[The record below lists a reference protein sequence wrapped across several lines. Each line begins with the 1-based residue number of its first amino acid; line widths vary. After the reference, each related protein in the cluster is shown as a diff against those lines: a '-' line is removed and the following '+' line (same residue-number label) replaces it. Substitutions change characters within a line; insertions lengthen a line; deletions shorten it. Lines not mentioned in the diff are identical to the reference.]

1 MGNRF
6 LSLRFGGGF
15 HFGRYNTKHMATVLE
30 FHHVSKHYR
39 GIWTRSAVEAL
50 RDFSLTVEPGEIFG
64 FLGPNGAGKST
75 AIHIALALLRPS
87 SGGGRML
94 GEAFGNA
101 AARQRV
107 GFLSEN
113 VAFYHR
119 PVKKLLQFYGAL
131 NRISNSVLSKRI
143 QDVLRVLDLE
153 QYAERNAGKLS
164 RGMLQ
169 RVGLAQALIN
179 DPELVILDEPT
190 SALDPAA
197 RVAVRELLLG
207 LKSRG
212 KTIFLSS
219 HMLSEVEAISDRIA
233 ILVQGRVARMGK
245 TADLL
250 EGGEEVH
257 IVARNVRAQ
266 DFGAQAGERNGLV
279 ELRVPAALQR
289 QAVERIWSKG
299 GEVVSLNPVRKTL
312 EQLFLELTS
321 SDKNGPP
328 A

>member
-1 MGNRF
+1 M
-6 LSLRFGGGF
+6 SLRFGGGF
-15 HFGRYNTKHMATVLE
+15 HFGRYNTKHMPTVLE
-30 FHHVSKHYR
+30 FDRVSKRYR
-39 GIWTRSAVEAL
+39 GFWARSPVEAL
-50 RDFSLTVEPGEIFG
+50 SDFSLAVEPGEIFG

-94 GEAFGNA
+94 GEPFGNA
-101 AARQRV
+101 AARRRV

-119 PVKKLLQFYGAL
+119 PVKKLLHFYGAL
-131 NRISNSVLSKRI
+131 NRISNSVLGKRI
-143 QDVLRVLDLE
+143 EDVLRVLDLE
-153 QYAERNAGKLS
+153 QYAERSAGKLS

-207 LKSRG
+207 LKARG

-250 EGGEEVH
+250 ERGEEVH

-266 DFGAQAGERNGLV
+266 DFQAQAGERNGLV
-279 ELRVPAALQR
+279 ELRVPAASQR
-289 QAVERIWSKG
+289 QTVERIWSKG

-321 SDKNGPP
+321 AEKNGPR